1 MINEFI
7 FGREIGMQGSV
18 LVTDCLLLNSFKECG
33 LSVDSHFNH
42 TIVQAR
48 IFFFFFFLACSY
60 IDPSH
65 LFKVAILCPFT

>member
-7 FGREIGMQGSV
+7 FGREIGMRGGV

-42 TIVQAR
+42 TIAIQAR
-48 IFFFFFFLACSY
+48 ILFFIFLAGSY
-60 IDPSH
+60 M
-65 LFKVAILCPFT
+65 ILLIHIFI